1 MNALTITLIIVI
13 GIPAYL
19 TAVLLWLYI
28 VTKADF
34 GEDDRRNRLISLWL
48 SPLAPLLLPP
58 LVVVGILA
66 YLAGEY

>member
-19 TAVLLWLYI
+19 TAVFLWLYI

-34 GEDDRRNRLISLWL
+34 GEDDRRSRLI
-48 SPLAPLLLPP
+48 
-58 LVVVGILA
+58 
-66 YLAGEY
+66 

>member
-1 MNALTITLIIVI
+1 MNGLTITLIIVI

-19 TAVLLWLYI
+19 TAVFLWLYI

-34 GEDDRRNRLISLWL
+34 GEDDRRSRLISLWL

>member
-1 MNALTITLIIVI
+1 MNGLTITLIIVI
-13 GIPAYL
+13 GIPAYI

-34 GEDDRRNRLISLWL
+34 GEDDRRSRLISLWL

>member
-1 MNALTITLIIVI
+1 MNGLTITLIIVI
-13 GIPAYL
+13 GIPAYI

-28 VTKADF
+28 LTKSDL
-34 GEDDRRNRLISLWL
+34 GEDDRRSRLISLWL